1 MADFHLQIATA
12 DGLLYDGPAERVI
25 VRTTE
30 GDVGLLKGH
39 IDYVAALKD
48 VSELRLTADGKTRI
62 AAVSGGF
69 VSVTKEI
76 THIFATTLE
85 WADEIDKNRAEHAK
99 EIAEKRLQEK
109 KQEDLDHKLAE
120 LKLKRAIN
128 RIRVADKR

>member
-39 IDYVAALKD
+39 IDYVAALQD
-48 VSELRLTADGKTRI
+48 VSELKLTAGGKTRI

-69 VSVTKEI
+69 VSVSKDI
-76 THIFATTLE
+76 THISAVTLE
-85 WADEIDKNRAEHAK
+85 WADEIDKDRAERAK
-99 EIAEKRLQEK
+99 EVAERRLQEK

-128 RIRVADKR
+128 RISIADKK

>member
-1 MADFHLQIATA
+1 MADFHLQITTA
-12 DGLLYDGPAERVI
+12 DGMLFDGPAERVI

-39 IDYVAALKD
+39 IDYLAALRD
-48 VSELRLTADGKTRI
+48 VSELKVTTNGKTRI

-76 THIFATTLE
+76 TYIFAITLE

-109 KQEDLDHKLAE
+109 KQEDLDYRLAE

-128 RIRVADKR
+128 RIRVAEKK

>member
-12 DGLLYDGPAERVI
+12 DGLLYDGPAERVV

-48 VSELRLTADGKTRI
+48 VSELRLTVGGKTRI

-69 VSVTKEI
+69 VSVSKEI
-76 THIFATTLE
+76 TYISAITLE
-85 WADEIDKNRAEHAK
+85 WADEIDKDRAQRAK
-99 EIAEKRLQEK
+99 ETAEKRLQDK
-109 KQEDLDHKLAE
+109 KQEDLDYRLAE
-120 LKLKRAIN
+120 MKLKRALN
-128 RIRVADKR
+128 RINIADKK